1 MSATVLVRRFV
12 EADIPAIRSLYYEVY
27 GHDYPYKA
35 FYDDDWLKRSI
46 YQDSYLSLVAE
57 VEGQIAGTASV
68 YFEVGAFADLCGEF
82 GRLAVHPQY
91 RNLGV
96 GTELMRARI
105 EFANRRLHFGLAEC
119 RTAHTGAQTISH
131 QFGFMPI
138 GFLPQKAKLSRRES
152 LVLTGRLFG
161 NQPGELRRNNPR
173 VIPEIFLLGQ
183 LALENMGLR
192 NDPIAA
198 DDADDYPI
206 GTGFEVSELKEDEF
220 PSLLRIER
228 GRLSGRL
235 VFGNLQLTAGLFMLQ
250 LHESRY
256 LVAREGNKIV
266 GSIGFVVDDI
276 GRTLKAL
283 EMIALRDDV
292 AGFLLKELDRRAQEV
307 YHTEYFEITISAYS
321 PTIQR
326 TLSNLGFVPVAYC
339 PAFVFHEVERLDTV
353 KMAKVYVPLNIDDA
367 QLTEESLQVFK
378 LVRQG
383 FEEKQMG
390 IVVNQATRQMASFQ
404 GLEEGELSKIAALCR
419 VTNFAKGETILQAGE
434 EGKVMYLVM
443 EGMINVYGADNRH
456 LIGEVRQGDVLGEIS
471 MILEQ
476 PYGAT
481 AIAATDVMLAAL
493 KHHDFQHL
501 IDRYPRVGMKVMRN
515 IAASLGQKLSNQYR
529 RFTLN
534 GGE

>member
-1 MSATVLVRRFV
+1 MSIPIQIRQFTER
-12 EADIPAIRSLYYEVY
+12 DIPAVRSLYYDVY
-27 GHDYPYKA
+27 GQSYPYKA
-35 FYDDDWLKRSI
+35 FYDDEWLKRSI

-57 VEGQIAGTASV
+57 VEGRIAGTASV

-82 GRLAVHPQY
+82 GRLAVHPDF

-138 GFLPQKAKLSRRES
+138 GFLPLKAKLSVRES

-183 LALENMGLR
+183 LALENLGLR
-192 NDPIAA
+192 NDLIAV
-198 DDADDYPI
+198 DDADDYPM

-228 GRLSGRL
+228 GRLSRRN

-250 LHESRY
+250 LHDSRY
-256 LVAREGNKIV
+256 LVAREDNKIV
-266 GSIGFVVDDI
+266 GSIGFVVDDV
-276 GRTLKAL
+276 GHTLKVL
-283 EMIALRDDV
+283 EMIVLRDDV
-292 AGFLLKELDRRAQEV
+292 AGFLLKELDRRALDS
-307 YHTEYFEITISAYS
+307 YGTEYLEITVSAYS

-339 PAFVFHEVERLDTV
+339 PSFVFHEVERLDTV
-353 KMAKVYVPLNIDDA
+353 KMAKVYVPLDIDRA
-367 QLTEESLQVFK
+367 QLTEESQQVFK
-378 LVRQG
+378 LVREG

-419 VTNFAKGETILQAGE
+419 VITFAPGETILRAGE
-434 EGKVMYLVM
+434 QGKVMYMVM
-443 EGMINVYGADNRH
+443 EGDIDIFAADNH
-456 LIGEVRQGDVLGEIS
+456 QLIGQVQQGDVIGEIS
-471 MILEQ
+471 MVMQQ

-481 AIAATDVMLAAL
+481 AVACTDVKLAAL
-493 KHHDFQHL
+493 KHQDFDHL
-501 IDRYPRVGMKVMRN
+501 IDRHPRIGMKIMRN
-515 IAASLGQKLSNQYR
+515 IAISLGQKLSDQYR
-529 RFTLN
+529 RFAFR
-534 GGE
+534 